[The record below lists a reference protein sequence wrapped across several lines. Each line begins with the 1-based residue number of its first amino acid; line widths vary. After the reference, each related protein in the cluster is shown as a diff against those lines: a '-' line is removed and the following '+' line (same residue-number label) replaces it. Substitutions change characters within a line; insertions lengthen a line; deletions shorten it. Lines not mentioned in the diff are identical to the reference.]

1 MGPCE
6 NGEPEPRRL
15 DGGQALALMLGGM
28 LCAVII
34 GAALFSALAQR
45 PGRNRIDEL
54 EDRLRVVERQIAF
67 NTGSK
72 MAADAPDAEESAP
85 PAQVVLWTGDLRV
98 TADSQIAADGRVNV
112 TVTNTTEQPVLLSI
126 VWLVGFKDD
135 WGRDVRFDDAHV
147 DDTELPS
154 GASYKHVAKAKSDL
168 RKAKCCIGQC
178 SVYYRRRGEG
188 LRTIDADASLEVPS
202 AAAKDH
208 R

>member
-6 NGEPEPRRL
+6 NDAAEPRRL
-15 DGGQALALMLGGM
+15 SGAQALAMMLSGM
-28 LCAVII
+28 LCAIII

-45 PGRNRIDEL
+45 PGRNRIDAL
-54 EDRLRVVERQIAF
+54 EDRLRVAERQIAC
-67 NTGSK
+67 NTGRK
-72 MAADAPDAEESAP
+72 LAADESAP

-98 TADSQIAADGRVNV
+98 TADSQIAADGRVDM

-135 WGRDVRFDDAHV
+135 WGRDVRFEDAHV
-147 DDTELPS
+147 DDTELAP
-154 GASYKHVAKAKSDL
+154 GMSYKHVAKSKSDL
-168 RKAKCCIGQC
+168 RKVKRCNGKCHI
-178 SVYYRRRGEG
+178 YYRRQGEG
-188 LRTIDADASLEVPS
+188 LRTIYADASLEVPS